1 MGRRTTAAVAVLAG
15 ALLAA
20 TGCNATNEGTAT
32 PVSSTDQ
39 STSNEALWD
48 PCAQIGD
55 DVLAQLGVDPS
66 TEDDTISG
74 VENVPGWKLC
84 SWHDKA
90 SRWDYTLGVWAT
102 THTIEES
109 KKDPNNVDFTAI
121 TIAGREGVQFRRA
134 YDKHDEVC
142 YLSFPS
148 NSQSIEISI
157 HKSVL
162 TTDERNPCVIASAAA
177 ETLVPNFPK

>member
-1 MGRRTTAAVAVLAG
+1 M
-15 ALLAA
+15 AA

-32 PVSSTDQ
+32 PASATDQ
-39 STSNEALWD
+39 STANEALWD

-74 VENVPGWKLC
+74 VEHVPGWKLC

-90 SRWDYTLGVWAT
+90 SRWNYTLGVWAT

-109 KKDPNNVDFTAI
+109 KKDPNNVDFTDVS
-121 TIAGREGVQFRRA
+121 IAGRDGVQFRRA
-134 YDKHDEVC
+134 NDDKDDVC
-142 YLSFPS
+142 YLSFPA
-148 NSQSIEISI
+148 NGQSIEISVYKAFTS
-157 HKSVL
+157 KSL
-162 TTDERNPCVIASAAA
+162 EDDRAPCVIATSAA
-177 ETLVPNFPK
+177 EILVPHFPS